1 LQSRAAIAAQDI
13 FDNILDRRIEW
24 PDGEGALSDAGRDL
38 VDRLLQPDPA
48 QRLGARGAGE
58 ARRGPARRPRLAGQG
73 AACGRFHG
81 RRQACACICIAHV
94 KENRQYH
101 AELCCDEVQ
110 GIHGCRLAAPLIRR
124 VPRRMCTGSR
134 VLHVP

>member
-73 AACGRFHG
+73 AACGRFTAAVRH
-81 RRQACACICIAHV
+81 AHAFASLV
-94 KENRQYH
+94 SKK
-101 AELCCDEVQ
+101 
-110 GIHGCRLAAPLIRR
+110 
-124 VPRRMCTGSR
+124 TGSVMR
-134 VLHVP
+134 SCVATRCKAYTGAAWRRH

>member
-81 RRQACACICIAHV
+81 RRQACACISLMS
-94 KENRQYH
+94 KK
-101 AELCCDEVQ
+101 
-110 GIHGCRLAAPLIRR
+110 
-124 VPRRMCTGSR
+124 TGSIMR
-134 VLHVP
+134 SCVATRCKAYTGAAWRRH